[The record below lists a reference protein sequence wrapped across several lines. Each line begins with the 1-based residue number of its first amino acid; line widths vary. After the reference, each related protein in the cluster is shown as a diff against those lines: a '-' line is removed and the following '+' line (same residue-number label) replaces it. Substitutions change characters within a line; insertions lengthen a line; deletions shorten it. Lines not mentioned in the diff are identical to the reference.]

1 MHSNSNSK
9 AKFYQRT
16 LAIFLTT
23 LSLAAAA
30 EIRIGQV
37 AAFTGP
43 VAAGVTEITKGA
55 QLYFDGVNAQGGVNG
70 QPIKLISVDDQF
82 NPKLSAQKALELIEQ
97 QKVHALFLT
106 RGTPHTQAIKPL
118 LEKHQI
124 PLIGPSTGAM
134 VLHEPVDPWIFNVR
148 ATYQREA
155 AKAIEHLV
163 TIGITRIAL
172 LVTDDSFGEDALKG
186 AARALKEAAMEP
198 VLVTKVPRE
207 KADFKL
213 IGKDLAAATPQAFL
227 VIASARNTVSAI
239 RSARDHGSTAQAVT
253 LSNNASSGFIEELG
267 ELGRG
272 TIVSQVFPN
281 ERSVAV
287 PFVKNA
293 MKQAS
298 QLGIKE
304 LSPAMLEGYAAA
316 MVLTEGIRRA
326 GNDVTPVKLR
336 NALEGIRD
344 LNLGGLE
351 VSYSASDHTGLDFV
365 DLSIIDATG
374 RFRR

>member
-1 MHSNSNSK
+1 MHSIK
-9 AKFYQRT
+9 EAAFFRRT
-16 LAIFLTT
+16 LAVVLTAAS
-23 LSLAAAA
+23 LSATA

-43 VAAGVTEITKGA
+43 VAAGVKEITKGA
-55 QLYFDGVNAQGGVNG
+55 QLYFDGINAEGGIHG
-70 QPIKLISVDDQF
+70 QPIRLISVDDRF
-82 NPKLSAQKALELIEQ
+82 DPRRSHEGALQLIEQ

-118 LEKHQI
+118 LGKHQI

-134 VLHEPVDPWIFNVR
+134 ALHEPVDPWIFNVR

-155 AKAIEHLV
+155 AKAIEHLI
-163 TIGITRIAL
+163 TIGITRIGL
-172 LVTDDSFGEDALKG
+172 LVTDDSFGEDALQG
-186 AARALKEAAMEP
+186 ATRALQKARLEP
-198 VLVTKVPRE
+198 VLVMKLPRE
-207 KADFKL
+207 KADFKV
-213 IGKDLAAATPQAFL
+213 IGKTLADATPQAFL
-227 VIASARNTVSAI
+227 VIASARNTVAAI
-239 RSARDHGSTAQAVT
+239 GSAREHGSRAQAVT

-267 ELGRG
+267 DLGRG
-272 TIVSQVFPN
+272 TIVTQVFPN
-281 ERSVAV
+281 ERSVAF

-293 MKQAS
+293 MKRARE
-298 QLGIKE
+298 LGVDA

-316 MVLTEGIRRA
+316 MVLTEGIRLA
-326 GNDVTPVKLR
+326 GKDLTPVTLR
-336 NALEGIRD
+336 NALENMRH

-351 VSYSASDHTGLDFV
+351 VSYSANDHTGLDFV

>member
-1 MHSNSNSK
+1 MHSNNG
-9 AKFYQRT
+9 ARFFRRIIAT
-16 LAIFLTT
+16 LLSA
-23 LSLAAAA
+23 LSLSAAA
-30 EIRIGQV
+30 EIRVGQV

-55 QLYFDGVNAQGGVNG
+55 QLHFDGINARGGVNG
-70 QPIKLISVDDQF
+70 KKIRLVSVDDQF
-82 NPKLSAQKALELIEQ
+82 NPKLSSQKALELIQ
-97 QKVHALFLT
+97 QGKVHALFLT

-118 LEKHQI
+118 LNEHKI

-155 AKAIEHLV
+155 ARAIQHMI
-163 TIGITRIAL
+163 TIGISRIAL

-186 AARALKEAAMEP
+186 AARAMQEAGVEP
-198 VLVTKVPRE
+198 VLVTKFPRE
-207 KADFKL
+207 KADFKV
-213 IGKDLAAATPQAFL
+213 IGRNLAASAPQAFL

-239 RSARDHGSTAQAVT
+239 RSARDHGSRAQAVT

-272 TIVSQVFPN
+272 TIVTQVFPN

-287 PFVKNA
+287 PFVKRA
-293 MKQAS
+293 
-298 QLGIKE
+298 IKE
-304 LSPAMLEGYAAA
+304 AHEQGIGALSPAMLEGYAAA
-316 MVLTEGIRRA
+316 LVLTEGIRLC
-326 GNDVTPVKLR
+326 GNEVTPVRLR
-336 NALEGIRD
+336 NALESIRGLD
-344 LNLGGLE
+344 LGGLE
-351 VSYSASDHTGLDFV
+351 ISYGANDHTGLDFV
-365 DLSIIDATG
+365 DLSIIDAAG

>member
-1 MHSNSNSK
+1 MNSNNG
-9 AKFYQRT
+9 AKLFRT
-16 LAIFLTT
+16 AIAAILTAFT
-23 LSLAAAA
+23 LSAAA
-30 EIRIGQV
+30 EIRVGQV

-43 VAAGVTEITKGA
+43 VAAGVKEITKGA
-55 QLYFDGVNAQGGVNG
+55 QLHFDGINARGGING
-70 QPIKLISVDDQF
+70 KKIRLISVDDQF
-82 NPKLSAQKALELIEQ
+82 NPKLSSQKALELIEQ
-97 QKVHALFLT
+97 QKVHVLFLS

-118 LEKHQI
+118 LDKHRI

-155 AKAIEHLV
+155 AKAIEHLI

-172 LVTDDSFGEDALKG
+172 LVTDDSFGEDALQG
-186 AARALKEAAMEP
+186 ATRALMAAKVEP
-198 VLVTKVPRE
+198 VMVTKVPRE
-207 KADFKL
+207 NADFKL

-239 RSARDHGSTAQAVT
+239 KSARDHGSRAQAVT

-267 ELGRG
+267 DLGRG
-272 TIVSQVFPN
+272 TIVTQVFPN

-287 PFVKNA
+287 PFVKSA
-293 MKQAS
+293 LKQAS
-298 QLGIKE
+298 EMGINE

-316 MVLTEGIRRA
+316 VVLTEGIRLC

-336 NALEGIRD
+336 NALESIRNLD
-344 LNLGGLE
+344 LGGLE
-351 VSYSASDHTGLDFV
+351 VSYSDSDHTGLDFV